1 MKRAKTKNCKHS
13 SSNVN
18 MSNFCETRETLLHA
32 HFNNVTDDEEFVFLF
47 YLNSSKIPDIKY
59 WKYHTFDVNSYC
71 DDLVSQFRF
80 IKRDTPRLRDVL
92 DLPNEIMCHFYN
104 DLVVNSPE
112 ALCIVLSR
120 LAYPCRY
127 VDMVPLFGRSVPQL
141 IMINF
146 SK

>member
-1 MKRAKTKNCKHS
+1 
-13 SSNVN
+13 
-18 MSNFCETRETLLHA
+18 MSNFRGTRKTLLHE
-32 HFNNVTDDEEFVFLF
+32 HFNNLIDDEEFVFLF

-59 WKYHTFDVNSYC
+59 WKYHTFDVNSYG

-92 DLPNEIMCHFYN
+92 DLPNEITCHFYN

-112 ALCIVLSR
+112 ALCIVSSR